1 MDNLLI
7 YLARSFICLGI
18 LYLAWWAFMRKD
30 TFFTI
35 NRYYLFASILF
46 SLILPAFNFSAIT
59 SFGSISTRILL
70 DAITVKPEELH
81 TAFLSNL
88 SAFQVITVV
97 YLTGVAI
104 FSIRFLI
111 QLVQIYRLITKYG
124 ISRREGI
131 KIVFTDSNY
140 APFSFFGLIFLNSKF
155 NEEDIEKIVIHEK
168 VHIDQRHSVDL
179 ILLELLTIIQW
190 FNPFTWLYR
199 KSLKSIHEFLA
210 DEGVLLKGFDKF
222 GYQQLLLSM
231 SLGIQVNDLTN
242 NIHKSIIKRRFTM
255 MNREKSNIS
264 SSLKYAVLLP
274 FALTA
279 LILFGINDLP
289 SKTPVL
295 IISDSVYVN
304 PDVMPLFPG
313 GEKALQKFLISNVK
327 YPEICRENKIQGK
340 VVVDFTVTKSGKV
353 ENIKV
358 SLSAHPEMDK
368 EGMRVIGLMPDWSP
382 GQIKGN
388 VVDVKM
394 SMPFN
399 FKLQ

>member
-7 YLARSFICLGI
+7 YLIRSFICLGV
-18 LYLAWWAFMRKD
+18 LYLVWWAFMRKD

-46 SLILPAFNFSAIT
+46 SLILPVFNFSAIT

-70 DAITVKPEELH
+70 DAITVKPEELR

-111 QLVQIYRLITKYG
+111 QLVQIYRLIKKYG

-179 ILLELLTIIQW
+179 ILLELLTIMQW

-242 NIHKSIIKRRFTM
+242 NIHKSIIKRRFSM

-274 FALTA
+274 FALAA

-295 IISDSVYVN
+295 IIPDSVYVN
-304 PDVMPLFPG
+304 PDVMPQFPG
-313 GEKALQKFLISNVK
+313 GEKALQKFIISNIK

-340 VVVDFTVTKSGKV
+340 VVIDFTVTKSGKV

-358 SLSAHPEMDK
+358 SYSAHPEMDK
-368 EGMRVIGLMPDWSP
+368 EGMRVVGLMPDWSP
-382 GQIKGN
+382 GKIKGN